1 MHDHRRGCI
10 LIQTLI
16 SLEPFHGSHYF
27 LLLPLCLSIKLSL
40 LILGRPQMA
49 TTTAPLRTPSPKVRI
64 RSQSFDSPSSRTPI
78 DQSPFSKP
86 IDSIATNPFHSRKGA
101 KHSGEISSVGA
112 LLTLH
117 TRMSNLSILS
127 TLSSTASST
136 ASSPPESES
145 HMELCTNLSLVPN
158 DDRPVNPQASPFL
171 YQDTRY
177 AMYAP
182 WLVKVVLNL
191 CDVRGLDWMSISE
204 PVERIWG
211 VRTCAAE
218 VLAILS
224 SNGRVAARRWWD

>member
-1 MHDHRRGCI
+1 
-10 LIQTLI
+10 
-16 SLEPFHGSHYF
+16 
-27 LLLPLCLSIKLSL
+27 
-40 LILGRPQMA
+40 
-49 TTTAPLRTPSPKVRI
+49 
-64 RSQSFDSPSSRTPI
+64 
-78 DQSPFSKP
+78 
-86 IDSIATNPFHSRKGA
+86 
-101 KHSGEISSVGA
+101 
-112 LLTLH
+112 
-117 TRMSNLSILS
+117 
-127 TLSSTASST
+127 
-136 ASSPPESES
+136 
-145 HMELCTNLSLVPN
+145 MELCTNLSLVPN

-177 AMYAP
+177 AMYSP